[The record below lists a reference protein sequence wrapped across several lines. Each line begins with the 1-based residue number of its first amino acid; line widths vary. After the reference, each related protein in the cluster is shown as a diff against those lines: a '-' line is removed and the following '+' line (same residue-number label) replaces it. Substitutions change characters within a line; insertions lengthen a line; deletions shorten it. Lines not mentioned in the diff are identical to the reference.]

1 MGNLTMSAAV
11 IGALFGSAALTAAV
25 GYLCFQPEI
34 GKSARWW
41 TAAFLINTI
50 HYAFMIPGLG
60 IEPSMGSFLSESS
73 QVVTAIL
80 LLEGTYAFLDRRLPV
95 WTPIVPILAAL
106 AWAYWTA
113 IVRPNFLLLTL
124 PLYLVTGAAFVA
136 TGAILLAKRRE
147 NPGAAYGITGIVFI
161 LIGVHKFDYPFLRPI
176 PDVAPWG
183 FAIAQLFAIVLAVA
197 LVFMSLGRQ
206 RLSAQIAERR
216 AADMQTRLVVGIEG
230 LGHGFA
236 YFDGDDRLILSN
248 AKYRE
253 FYAGITDLIQ
263 PGAKF
268 EDMVRAA
275 AGKRVYGASPEEME
289 AFVQERL
296 ERHRHPRGP
305 IDQTHAD
312 GRILNIVEQ
321 RTPDGGTV
329 AIWSDVTEERQH
341 ERAKAHLIGAS
352 TSPERML
359 RTVAEALSI
368 ALNYRWAGVVERFDG
383 GARGRMLT
391 VFDRTAPE
399 IDLAPIDYGL
409 DGTPC
414 GTVSVVG
421 CVSTFRDNVA
431 NLFPGMTMLHDIGAR
446 AYIGMAFT
454 DTTGQIVGHVFAI
467 NDKPDPG
474 NERSQDF
481 LALITQWVAT
491 EFHRRVVDA
500 ALRHSEARLRDVAE
514 SSSDWFWELDQ
525 DLRFVYVSPRYQDM
539 TSIALHQIMGRSIF
553 DVIAEF
559 NDADGRD
566 RLVELYKARLPY
578 RDERFS
584 MTTPGG
590 DRHHYSVSAKPIYR
604 EDGSFAGYRGTGRDV
619 TAEVGME
626 AEARYISTVLQAMLD
641 HFPAGV
647 GVVDRDLKVIAFNA
661 KFLELLGYPKERFK
675 HGEPIEKL
683 FRYVAARGD
692 YGKGDPER
700 LVRERI
706 ERLQQ
711 AGHRRVEWVR
721 PNGTVIGI
729 ESNPLPGFGY
739 VTIYTDITQQKRAEA
754 DLRAALNQAE
764 LASRT
769 KSEFLAN
776 MSHELR
782 TPLNAIIGFSE
793 IMKNEL
799 FGPIGNTNYG
809 DYARDIHESGTH
821 LLSVINDILDVS
833 KAEAGKIE
841 LHEEEVDVGQIVEA
855 SIRYVRDRASAL
867 KVRLG
872 NDLPDGLPLVRVDPL
887 RLKQVLLNLLSNSVK
902 FTPEGGDVTVAG
914 GVSPAGEFV
923 LAIVDTG
930 IGIAPEDLQRVLEPF
945 GQVDSTMHRRYEGT
959 GLGLPLAKALVE
971 LHGGTLA
978 LDSKVGVGTT
988 VTVRLPKERVLQL
1001 ATTQ

>member
-1 MGNLTMSAAV
+1 M
-11 IGALFGSAALTAAV
+11 FGSAALTLAV
-25 GYLCFQPEI
+25 GYLCFQPELARP
-34 GKSARWW
+34 ARWW
-41 TAAFLINTI
+41 TGAFLINTV
-50 HYAFMIPGLG
+50 HYAFMIAG
-60 IEPSMGSFLSESS
+60 IGVAPETASFLSESM

-80 LLEGTYAFLDRRLPV
+80 LLEGTYAFLGRTLPV
-95 WTPIVPILAAL
+95 WTPVVPILAAL
-106 AWAYWTA
+106 GWAYWTA
-113 IVRPNFLLLTL
+113 IVHPDFLLLTL
-124 PLYLVTGAAFVA
+124 PLYLTVGAAFIA
-136 TGAILLAKRRE
+136 TGLIIFAKRRA
-147 NPGAAYGITGIVFI
+147 NPGAAYGLSGLVFI
-161 LIGVHKFDYPFLRPI
+161 LIGLHKLDYPFLRPI
-176 PDVAPWG
+176 HWFAPWG
-183 FAIAQLFAIVLAVA
+183 FALAQLLAIMLAVA

-206 RLSAQIAERR
+206 RITAQIAERR

-230 LGHGFA
+230 LGQGFA
-236 YFDGDDRLILSN
+236 YFDTEDRLILSN

-253 FYAGITDLIQ
+253 FYADINDLIL

-268 EDMVRAA
+268 ETMVRAA
-275 AGKRVYGASPEEME
+275 AAKRIYGATPEEME

-312 GRILNIVEQ
+312 GRILNIIEQ

-329 AIWSDVTEERQH
+329 AIWTDVTEERQH

-368 ALNYRWAGVVERFDG
+368 ALNYRWSGVVERYDG
-383 GARGRMLT
+383 GKRGRMLT

-399 IDLAPIDYGL
+399 VDLAPIDYDL

-414 GTVSVVG
+414 GTVAVVG
-421 CVSTFRDNVA
+421 CVSVFRDNVA
-431 NLFPGMTMLHDIGAR
+431 SLFPQMGMLRDIGAR
-446 AYIGMAFT
+446 SYIGMAFS
-454 DTTGQIVGHVFAI
+454 DAAGEIVGHVFAI
-467 NDKPDPG
+467 NDKPDPA
-474 NERSQDF
+474 NVRSQDF
-481 LALITQWVAT
+481 LALLTQWVAT
-491 EFHRRVVDA
+491 EFHRRAVDD
-500 ALRHSEARLRDVAE
+500 ALRHSESRLRDVAE

-525 DLRFVYVSPRYQDM
+525 DLRFSYVSSRYQDI
-539 TSIALHQIMGRSIF
+539 TRIPLHQVMGRSIF
-553 DVIAEF
+553 DVIEEF
-559 NDADGRD
+559 NDADGRQ
-566 RLVELYKARLPY
+566 RLIELYKARLPY

-584 MTTPGG
+584 MTTASGER
-590 DRHHYSVSAKPIYR
+590 RHFSVSAKPIFR
-604 EDGSFAGYRGTGRDV
+604 EDGAFAGYRGTGRDI

-647 GVVDRDLKVIAFNA
+647 AVIDRELKAITFNA
-661 KFLELLGYPKERFK
+661 KFLELLDYPKGRFK
-675 HGEPIEKL
+675 HGEPVEKL
-683 FRYVAARGD
+683 FRAIAARGD
-692 YGKGDPER
+692 YGPGDPER
-700 LVRERI
+700 LALERV

-711 AGHRRVEWVR
+711 TGHRRVEWVR

-799 FGPIGNTNYG
+799 FGPIGNTNYA
-809 DYARDIHESGTH
+809 DYARDIHESGIH

-855 SIRYVRDRASAL
+855 SIRYVRDRATAL
-867 KVRLG
+867 KVRLE
-872 NDLPDGLPLVRVDPL
+872 NELPEGLPTVRVDPL

-902 FTPEGGDVTVAG
+902 FTPEGGDVTVSG

-930 IGIAPEDLQRVLEPF
+930 IGIAPEDMARVLEPF